1 MDGTVLLADDDTTI
15 RTVISQALVRA
26 GCRVRAT
33 SSANTLWR
41 WISEGE
47 GNMVICDVVLPDGD
61 GIDLLMAVQR
71 RRPNLPVIVISAQNT
86 VVTTIRAMESGAF
99 DYLPKPF
106 DLRELLA
113 KTHKALSQ
121 GELAALNKTNRA
133 AEGQDSA
140 SPSSQ
145 GGEHVS
151 GGSGLS
157 LIGSSPA
164 MQELYRLVARVLNT
178 DINVMISGKTGVGKS
193 LLAQSMHDLSDRKD
207 KDFIQLHSP
216 SLSVGQLNKAITGA
230 GVSACLYFSKVDEMA
245 GDVQIR
251 LLELMRS
258 DAFRRQGFRI
268 FSSTA
273 QVLSELVDIGQLR
286 EDLFFRLNVVPM
298 VIPSL
303 SERRGDIA
311 ELARH
316 FLHKGA
322 GEGLPF
328 KTINR
333 AALDILSKANWAGNV
348 RELENFIKRLAVV
361 AQEDEISAD
370 DVSAN
375 LSVSSEYSGGAY
387 NGGDLSVALG
397 QHIKGY
403 FDSHGGAG
411 GSAHGGLYHRV
422 LREVELPL
430 ITHALAAS
438 HGNQLKTA
446 EMLGVNRNTLR
457 KKIQDLD
464 IVVTRGKRVF

>member
-145 GGEHVS
+145 GGEPVS

-207 KDFIQLHSP
+207 KDFIQLHAP

-230 GVSACLYFSKVDEMA
+230 GASACLYFSKVDEMA

-303 SERRGDIA
+303 SERRSDIA

-375 LSVSSEYSGGAY
+375 LSVSSEYSGGEY

-403 FDSHGGAG
+403 FDSGGAVP
-411 GSAHGGLYHRV
+411 HGGLYHRV

>member
-133 AEGQDSA
+133 AEGQELA
-140 SPSSQ
+140 SPPAQ
-145 GGEHVS
+145 GGEHDS
-151 GGSGLS
+151 QGSGLS

-207 KDFIQLHSP
+207 KDFIQLHAP

-230 GVSACLYFSKVDEMA
+230 GASACLYFSKVDEMA

-251 LLELMRS
+251 LLELMRG

-303 SERRGDIA
+303 SERRSDIA

-375 LSVSSEYSGGAY
+375 LSVSSEYSGGEY
-387 NGGDLSVALG
+387 NGGDLSIALG

-403 FDSHGGAG
+403 FDAGGAG

-446 EMLGVNRNTLR
+446 KMLGVNRNTLR

>member
-145 GGEHVS
+145 GGEPVS

-303 SERRGDIA
+303 SERRSDIA

-328 KTINR
+328 KTIHR

-348 RELENFIKRLAVV
+348 RELENFIKRLAVI

-375 LSVSSEYSGGAY
+375 LSVSSEYSGGEY

-403 FDSHGGAG
+403 FDAGGSG

-422 LREVELPL
+422 LRDVELPL

>member
-145 GGEHVS
+145 GGEPVS

-230 GVSACLYFSKVDEMA
+230 GASACLYFSKVDEMA

-303 SERRGDIA
+303 SERRSDIA

-361 AQEDEISAD
+361 AMEDEISAD

-375 LSVSSEYSGGAY
+375 LSVSSEYSGGEY

-403 FDSHGGAG
+403 FDAGGGAP
-411 GSAHGGLYHRV
+411 HGGLYHRV

-446 EMLGVNRNTLR
+446 KMLGVNRNTLR

-464 IVVTRGKRVF
+464 IVVTRGGKAG